1 MLVPKVKWAETSTI
15 IIISV
20 LINNF
25 KNKDVTISDE
35 SLSLKGTSEGETYK
49 LELNFLHEIN
59 PEKCSGNI
67 TNNCVEFIIY
77 KKVPSFWEKL
87 TKNKTQSEI
96 DLDWNEWKDSYTF
109 SDSSYV
115 SDNFDNSDNSD
126 NSDYSDNSDIINNS
140 DKNETETT
148 EDEEEIVDLEKE
160 SDSNLECE
168 SENNFE
174 VQTLD
179 IDDNIDLEELNKSD
193 IED

>member
-20 LINNF
+20 IIDNF

-35 SLSLKGTSEGETYK
+35 SLSLKGTSGQETYK

-109 SDSSYV
+109 SDSSDV
-115 SDNFDNSDNSD
+115 
-126 NSDYSDNSDIINNS
+126 SDNSDIVDNS

-148 EDEEEIVDLEKE
+148 EDEEEIVDLEKDT
-160 SDSNLECE
+160 DSNND
-168 SENNFE
+168 SENENE
-174 VQTLD
+174 IEIETLD